1 MFDNKSSC
9 GSKKMLPCVWVTGNK
24 KITIGGLVAMSVTSF
39 GKACIVHTFNFAY
52 MEIYNFVVLQMSKI
66 ESVNIH
72 VFPNL
77 ASH

>member
-1 MFDNKSSC
+1 
-9 GSKKMLPCVWVTGNK
+9 MLPCVWVTGNR
-24 KITIGGLVAMSVTSF
+24 KITISGLVAMSVTSF

-52 MEIYNFVVLQMSKI
+52 LETHNFVVLQMSKI
-66 ESVNIH
+66 KSVNTH